1 VHNSVFVSMG
11 TIMNP
16 WCLLSQFW
24 WLVRAIVL
32 VPSLMLFHFK
42 ILRKNVRFMLCF
54 AFGL

>member
-1 VHNSVFVSMG
+1 VHDSVFVSMG

-16 WCLLSQFW
+16 WCLPLQFW

-32 VPSLMLFHFK
+32 VPSLMLLHFK
-42 ILRKNVRFMLCF
+42 ILRKKVRFLLCF